1 MKATSPFILTALL
14 ACGACAPGA
23 PPAAPPPPAP
33 LDTAAAPETVLP
45 FAGGLAQADT
55 FSLRTLV
62 PGVRHIY
69 ARDAAGPWAVHVVE
83 VERGVCQPQLRAVK
97 AGPPLSVR
105 APTSVLVRDALA
117 GVNAD
122 FFMLPGGTPVGLHAI
137 DGRVLAGP
145 GSRPAFASGRAGYAA
160 GVGRIEGA
168 AWHRADS
175 ARIDQ
180 VNRPL
185 GGGSHQ
191 PPAEALTLFTIWG
204 DSLPATGGPAATV
217 VLGLLEGDEA
227 AGRGTVIAVWPEL
240 VGLYV
245 RPGEVALRARGPAAA
260 WLTRRELDDTV
271 AWRTAALLEDP
282 GAPPLAVEE
291 AVGGF
296 PVLLR
301 DGAAVLHLAEGVPA
315 GFGPARHPRTAVAW
329 DTAADR
335 LLLVTV
341 DGRQPGYSVGMTLQE
356 LTALLVRIGATD
368 AINLDG
374 GGSTAMVVGGRVVN
388 RPSDDVGERS
398 VGNALA
404 LASCPAVERPSAGR
418 GHVVDA
424 LTLQLI
430 PAVRW

>member
-1 MKATSPFILTALL
+1 MKATSPFTLTALL
-14 ACGACAPGA
+14 TCAACAACAACAPAA
-23 PPAAPPPPAP
+23 PPAAPPPAPA
-33 LDTAAAPETVLP
+33 DTVVAPATVLP

-62 PGVRHIY
+62 PGVRHIH

-83 VERGVCQPQLRAVK
+83 VQRGVCQPDLRAVQ

-105 APTSVLVRDALA
+105 APTSVLARDALA

-122 FFMLPGGTPVGLHAI
+122 FFMLPGGTPVGLHVT

-145 GSRPAFASGRAGYAA
+145 GARPAFASATTGYGA
-160 GVGRIEGA
+160 GVGRVEGV

-191 PPAEALTLFTIWG
+191 PPAEALTLFTIWS
-204 DSLPATGGPAATV
+204 DSLTAVDGPAATV
-217 VLGLLEGDEA
+217 VLGLLEGSAA

-271 AWRTAALLEDP
+271 SWRSAAVLERP
-282 GAPPLAVEE
+282 GDPPLTVEE

-301 DGAAVLHLAEGVPA
+301 DGEPVLHLAEGVPA
-315 GFGPARHPRTAVAW
+315 SFGPARHPRTAVAW
-329 DTAADR
+329 DREADR

-404 LASCPAVERPSAGR
+404 LVSCAAR
-418 GHVVDA
+418 
-424 LTLQLI
+424 
-430 PAVRW
+430 